1 MSTSRHH
8 ERSQTGPHAPDERQ
22 AGEVSRRTMLA
33 GAVATAAAVG
43 ASDVPAYARG
53 ASPDSR
59 EDMMAFLVLSA
70 ALSGIHVSNLA
81 PEFSQADPTDPKK
94 TVPLLKAD
102 PGTDPINVKNDYFKW
117 INASNAPTFEKL
129 LQIAKDHSTSAPD
142 LIGQEIISQVNAHDD
157 TKYLARSIVLLW
169 YLGSWYKP
177 EDLKSSLDP
186 NAPRAPIP
194 SQVVSAKAYT
204 QGLVWQIAQ
213 AHPMGYSNLQFG
225 YWSREP
231 VDPNDKNSPLGFITT
246 TIP

>member
-1 MSTSRHH
+1 MSTSRNHD
-8 ERSQTGPHAPDERQ
+8 RNQTGPGTPDERQ

-43 ASDVPAYARG
+43 VSDVPAYARG
-53 ASPDSR
+53 ANPETR
-59 EDMMAFLVLSA
+59 EDMMAFLVLSS
-70 ALSGIHVSNLA
+70 ALSGSHVSNLA
-81 PEFSQADPTDPKK
+81 PEFSQADPADPKK
-94 TVPLLKAD
+94 TVPILKAD

-129 LQIAKDHSTSAPD
+129 LQIARDHSSSAP
-142 LIGQEIISQVNAHDD
+142 EIISQVNASDD

-186 NAPRAPIP
+186 KAPRAPIP

-231 VDPNDKNSPLGFITT
+231 VDPNDKNSPFGFITT

>member
-8 ERSQTGPHAPDERQ
+8 DRNQTGPGTPDEGQ
-22 AGEVSRRTMLA
+22 AGEVSRRTILA
-33 GAVATAAAVG
+33 GAVATATAVG
-43 ASDVPAYARG
+43 ASDMPAYAHG

-70 ALSGIHVSNLA
+70 ALTGIRVGNLA

-129 LQIAKDHSTSAPD
+129 LQIAKDHSASAPNT
-142 LIGQEIISQVNAHDD
+142 ISQEIITQVNASDE

-177 EDLKSSLDP
+177 EDLQKNSSP
-186 NAPRAPIP
+186 GTRALTF
-194 SQVVSAKAYT
+194 SKVLSAKAYT

-231 VDPNDKNSPLGFITT
+231 VDPNDKNPPLITP

>member
-1 MSTSRHH
+1 MSKSRHH
-8 ERSQTGPHAPDERQ
+8 DRNQTGPGAPDERQ
-22 AGEVSRRTMLA
+22 IGEVSRRTMLA
-33 GAVATAAAVG
+33 GAVATTAVAAVG
-43 ASDVPAYARG
+43 ASDVPAYAH
-53 ASPDSR
+53 AANPDSP
-59 EDMMAFLVLSA
+59 EDMMAFLVLST
-70 ALSGIHVSNLA
+70 ALTGIHVSNLA

-94 TVPLLKAD
+94 LVPILEAD

-117 INASNAPTFEKL
+117 VNASNAATFEKL
-129 LQIAKDHSTSAPD
+129 LQIARDHSASAP
-142 LIGQEIISQVNAHDD
+142 EIISQVNASDD

-186 NAPRAPIP
+186 KAPRAPIA

>member
-8 ERSQTGPHAPDERQ
+8 DRNQTGPSAPDEKQ
-22 AGEVSRRTMLA
+22 AGEVSRRTILA

-43 ASDVPAYARG
+43 ASDMPACAHA

-70 ALSGIHVSNLA
+70 ALTGFHVSNLA
-81 PEFSQADPTDPKK
+81 PEFLQTDPAKK
-94 TVPLLKAD
+94 LLPILEAD

-117 INASNAPTFEKL
+117 VNASNAATFEKL
-129 LQIAKDHSTSAPD
+129 LQIARDHSASIP
-142 LIGQEIISQVNAHDD
+142 EIIAQVNASDD

-186 NAPRAPIP
+186 KAPRVPIP

-231 VDPNDKNSPLGFITT
+231 VDPNDKTSPLGFITT

>member
-1 MSTSRHH
+1 MSKSRHH
-8 ERSQTGPHAPDERQ
+8 DRNQTAPSALDERQ
-22 AGEVSRRTMLA
+22 IGEVSRRTMLA
-33 GAVATAAAVG
+33 GAVATTAVAAV
-43 ASDVPAYARG
+43 AVSDVPAYAHG

-70 ALSGIHVSNLA
+70 ALTGVHVGTLA
-81 PEFSQADPTDPKK
+81 PEFSQTKGN
-94 TVPLLKAD
+94 LLGSD

-129 LQIAKDHSTSAPD
+129 LQIAKDHSASAPNT
-142 LIGQEIISQVNAHDD
+142 ISQEIITQVNASDD

-177 EDLKSSLDP
+177 EDLQK
-186 NAPRAPIP
+186 NASPGTRALTF
-194 SQVVSAKAYT
+194 SKVLSAKAYT
-204 QGLVWQIAQ
+204 QGLLWQIAQ

-231 VDPNDKNSPLGFITT
+231 VDPNDKNPPLITP